1 MCEMLAILGLGYASE
16 CNALNKECKRNTIRT
31 EREKH
36 CEMSW
41 PSSVIVTCNFIT
53 TSSQMVKLFLF
64 FFIPIT
70 FACRDAV
77 LIEYK

>member
-1 MCEMLAILGLGYASE
+1 MCEMLAILRLGYASE

-53 TSSQMVKLFLF
+53 TSSQMAKLF
-64 FFIPIT
+64 FFSY
-70 FACRDAV
+70 R
-77 LIEYK
+77 